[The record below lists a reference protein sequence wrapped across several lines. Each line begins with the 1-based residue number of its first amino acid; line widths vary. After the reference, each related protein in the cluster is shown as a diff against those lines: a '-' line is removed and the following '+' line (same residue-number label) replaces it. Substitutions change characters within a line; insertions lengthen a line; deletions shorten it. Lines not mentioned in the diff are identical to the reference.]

1 MLLGFKT
8 ELKLNNKQKTQLL
21 QHCGVS
27 RHAWNWGLELC
38 LNILEHNSNNPEDKL
53 KFPSAIDLHKLLVSM
68 VKSENPWYYEVS
80 KSAPQESLRNLRTAW
95 DRCFKKV
102 SKRPKFKKKGK
113 NDSFTLEGSITVKSS
128 RKIRV
133 PKIGVLRTYENLP
146 QVKPK
151 SVSISRKADKWFI
164 SFRFD
169 SEPKPSETLGS
180 PVGVDLGLLSF
191 ATLSN
196 RRKIDAPKPLKA
208 NLKRLAKLQ
217 RKSRKK
223 EKFSNNWK
231 KDQVKVAKL
240 HAKIANIRK
249 DLIHKLTTNLA
260 KNHSI
265 IVIEDL
271 NVSGMMANRKLSRA
285 ISDVGFYEFRR
296 QLDYKTRLYGSEV
309 FLSDRW
315 FPSSKMCFNCGEK
328 KVDLSLKDRTFSCSC
343 GFSEDRDLN
352 AAFNLVRLV
361 QPEFKPMD
369 REVPSP
375 LDEIGNDHQR

>member
-102 SKRPKFKKKGK
+102 SKRPKFKKKGE

-169 SEPKPSETLGS
+169 SELKPSETLGS

-217 RKSRKK
+217 RKIRKK

-249 DLIHKLTTNLA
+249 DFIHKLTTNLA

-309 FLSDRW
+309 FLSERW

-361 QPEFKPMD
+361 QPEFKPID